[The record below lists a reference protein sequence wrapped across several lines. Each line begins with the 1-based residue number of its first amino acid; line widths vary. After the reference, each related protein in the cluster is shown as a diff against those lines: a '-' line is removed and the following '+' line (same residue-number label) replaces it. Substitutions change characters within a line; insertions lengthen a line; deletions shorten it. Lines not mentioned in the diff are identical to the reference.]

1 MFHGATKRINVQRS
15 YEILIKPKSCPNVQ
29 YQIQSHSDLCANFAQ
44 KPRPNII
51 FRKLETLKSDL
62 IKYLGQNTNLK
73 SNLIR
78 NFKKSVYPKSNL
90 IQNLLEKSKS
100 EI

>member
-1 MFHGATKRINVQRS
+1 MFHGAMKRINVQRS
-15 YEILIKPKSCPNVQ
+15 NEILIKPKSCQNVQ
-29 YQIQSHSDLCANFAQ
+29 YQIQSHSGFCANFAH
-44 KPRPNII
+44 KNLSDYYIY
-51 FRKLETLKSDL
+51 KLETLKSDL
-62 IKYLGQNTNLK
+62 IKYFGQNTNLK

-78 NFKKSVYPKSNL
+78 DFKKSVHPKSDP